1 MNPFLHSTVARR
13 LPALPWHRPR
23 IATTAR
29 ARTGLRQ
36 ALGVA
41 LLAAGVAHAPAQALD
56 LNDATAQQLAGIRGI
71 GPRTAQTIVSERER
85 AGRFESLEDL
95 AERVR
100 GISQKKAEAL
110 GAAGLTVG
118 ASGAASTAA
127 GAPAKV
133 ESAAKPL
140 APRERGAGTA
150 RPGGAGLAAAKA
162 AAAKPTAAGRPAAV
176 SPPRP

>member
-1 MNPFLHSTVARR
+1 MAARKRR
-13 LPALPWHRPR
+13 LLERDKAAVPQAAFLVYVIAGVDETDHCLPACVPGRAMIRTWRNSRCPALFRRPVHESLPAFHCRPPPAGLAVAPPAYRHHRACADR
-23 IATTAR
+23 
-29 ARTGLRQ
+29 LRQ

-100 GISQKKAEAL
+100 GISQKR
-110 GAAGLTVG
+110 
-118 ASGAASTAA
+118 
-127 GAPAKV
+127 
-133 ESAAKPL
+133 
-140 APRERGAGTA
+140 PR
-150 RPGGAGLAAAKA
+150 PS
-162 AAAKPTAAGRPAAV
+162 GRPA
-176 SPPRP
+176 

>member
-13 LPALPWHRPR
+13 LPALPWRRPR
-23 IATTAR
+23 IAAGAR
-29 ARTGLRQ
+29 APTGLRQ

-118 ASGAASTAA
+118 ASGAAAPAA

-133 ESAAKPL
+133 APARPL
-140 APRERGAGTA
+140 APQERGAGTA
-150 RPGGAGLAAAKA
+150 KPDGAGVAAAKA
-162 AAAKPTAAGRPAAV
+162 GGGKPTPAGRPAAV